1 MVSGKALILSIRT
14 PVATWRGVG
23 EGIHRNKPDS
33 SFGMINGNWDTISC
47 RTRGSLLSRT
57 SNKTET
63 ERGLIPIY

>member
-14 PVATWRGVG
+14 PVATWSWGGRN
-23 EGIHRNKPDS
+23 HRNKPDS
-33 SFGMINGNWDTISC
+33 SFGMINGNWDTIKC

-63 ERGLIPIY
+63 ERGLIPTY